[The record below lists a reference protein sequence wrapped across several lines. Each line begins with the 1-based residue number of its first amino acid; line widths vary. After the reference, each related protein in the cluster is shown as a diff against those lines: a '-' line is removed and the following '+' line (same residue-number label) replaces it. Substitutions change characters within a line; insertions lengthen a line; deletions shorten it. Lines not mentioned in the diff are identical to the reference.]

1 MKARP
6 LFLSFLGCA
15 LLAGCGGSTQS
26 CMVAANV
33 TPAAATADHTA
44 AAPGNQAQFMLM
56 SSVTGNCL
64 LRPDPLGTWST
75 SDPVNTTLGSVTSTS
90 VVATCV
96 NATASPATISNSGT
110 VNGHLFQPAALA
122 CR

>member
-44 AAPGNQAQFMLM
+44 APGNQAQFMLM

-75 SDPVNTTLGSVTSTS
+75 SDPVNTTLGNVTSTS

-110 VNGHLFQPAALA
+110 VNGHLFQPAALT